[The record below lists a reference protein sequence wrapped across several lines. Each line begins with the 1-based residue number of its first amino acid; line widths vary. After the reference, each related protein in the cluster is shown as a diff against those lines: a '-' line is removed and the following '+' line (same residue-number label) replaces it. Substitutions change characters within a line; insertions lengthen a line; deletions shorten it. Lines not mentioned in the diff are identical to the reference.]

1 MYRKRWLV
9 WLMKKTKWRKP
20 KYSGGSEIP
29 FIPTE
34 KQLDRKHNG
43 LFQNSRDYF
52 AAVFCGDVT
61 NSAQFLS
68 LFSFFANSFLIN

>member
-43 LFQNSRDYF
+43 LFQNSRDYL
-52 AAVFCGDVT
+52 ATVVLHELKTVRA
-61 NSAQFLS
+61 N
-68 LFSFFANSFLIN
+68 FSIFK